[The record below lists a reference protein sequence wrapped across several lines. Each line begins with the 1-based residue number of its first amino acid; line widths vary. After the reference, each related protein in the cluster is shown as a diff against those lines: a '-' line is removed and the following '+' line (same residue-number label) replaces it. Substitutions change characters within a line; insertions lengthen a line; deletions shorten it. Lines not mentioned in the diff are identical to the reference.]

1 MRIRKASALAAAV
14 FALSLAATACGSDDE
29 SGDGGSESSGG
40 SGDGGGGE
48 ELRIGIKFD
57 QPGIGLEN
65 SEGEYSGFDV
75 DVATYIAGEMG
86 VAPEDIEWVEA
97 PSADRETM
105 LQSGDVDFIVASYSI
120 NPERMELVDFA
131 GPYFLAHQDLLVR
144 SDAEVSE
151 DAINE
156 MTLCTV
162 AGSTSAQNVQDS
174 IAPDAATQE
183 FPTYSECVPAV
194 QQGTI
199 DALTTDD
206 SILAGYAAQDEY
218 EGQFKLAGFD
228 LSDEYYGVGVP
239 KGETE
244 LVDEINTAL
253 QKMIDDGSWE
263 QAVESNF
270 GPANYD
276 YEDAPKVGDLSVVEE

>member
-14 FALSLAATACGSDDE
+14 LALSLAATACGSDDE
-29 SGDGGSESSGG
+29 SGDGGSGSSGG

-57 QPGIGLEN
+57 QPGIGLET
-65 SEGEYSGFDV
+65 EDGEYTGFDV

-86 VAPEDIEWVEA
+86 VTPENIEFVEA
-97 PSADRETM
+97 PSDSRETM
-105 LQSGDVDFIVASYSI
+105 LQNGDVDFIVASYSI
-120 NPERMELVDFA
+120 SAERLELVDFA

-156 MTLCTV
+156 MTLCSVT
-162 AGSTSAQNVQDS
+162 GSTSAQNVKDT
-174 IAPDAATQE
+174 IAPDAALQE
-183 FPTYSECVPAV
+183 FGTYSECVPAV
-194 QQGTI
+194 QNGTI

-218 EGQFKLAGFD
+218 EGQFKLAGFN

-239 KGETE
+239 KGDTE
-244 LVDEINTAL
+244 LVNEINAAL
-253 QKMIDDGSWE
+253 EKMIDDGSWDE
-263 QAVESNF
+263 AVETNF
-270 GPANYD
+270 GPANYEN
-276 YEDAPKVGDLSVVEE
+276 EDAPTPGDLSVVE